1 MIHDETFSQTPEH
14 TFVVMAYGD
23 SPYLPECLDSLLCQT
38 LPSEI
43 CIATSTPSGYLQEQA
58 DRIGAKLFVTE
69 AGKGIAHDWN
79 FAMQQANTRYIT
91 LAHQDDLYSP
101 TYVERCLDAMRA
113 YPEALICFTDY
124 SELAGGEIRTDS
136 LLLFVKRCMLRL
148 FMPFRRLRSPFWK
161 TRLLSLGCPIAAPSV
176 LYQRE
181 NLGDFQFSSAF
192 TVNMDWDAW
201 SRIALLDG
209 YFFFI
214 PEKLMLHRIHPDS
227 ATTRGIAAMRRQEED
242 TRMYRR
248 FWPAV
253 IARILTRLYSLSYKS
268 NKISTEQPI
277 KY

>member
-1 MIHDETFSQTPEH
+1 MTNDTTPGQTPEH

-23 SPYLPECLDSLLCQT
+23 SPYLPECLDSLLHQT
-38 LPSEI
+38 LPGEI
-43 CIATSTPSGYLQEQA
+43 CIATSTPSDYLQEQA
-58 DRIGAKLFVTE
+58 NRIGAKLFVTE

-79 FAMQQANTRYIT
+79 FALRQATTSYVT

-242 TRMYRR
+242 ARMYRR
-248 FWPAV
+248 FWPAPV
-253 IARILTRLYSLSYKS
+253 ARVLMYFYSMSYRS
-268 NKISTEQPI
+268 NKI
-277 KY
+277 